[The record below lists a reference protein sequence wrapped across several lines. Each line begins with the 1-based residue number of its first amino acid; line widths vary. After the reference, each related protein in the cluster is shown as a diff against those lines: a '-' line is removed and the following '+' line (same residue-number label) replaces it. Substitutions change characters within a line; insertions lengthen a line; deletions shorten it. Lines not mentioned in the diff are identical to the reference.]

1 MLCGRF
7 CESPDM
13 RNFVVTASLC
23 VVALSVQPA
32 AAAPLTYDC
41 QARLARVETAPPP
54 DPAQTHPWQC
64 PVPTVKAQ
72 PNATHWFRDSLEY
85 CRLSVSVYD
94 EALAAARRM
103 AKTHRRNQWVVTLDA
118 DETVLD
124 NSLFERE
131 QDSCASDY
139 NDRVWRNWV
148 ASNLATDVPG
158 AAAFTQAVHKLGG
171 LVAIITNRD
180 ADQDSYTRDTLKKAG
195 IWFDY
200 ETGSSGTSDKTIR
213 WLAAIAALRVK
224 FGGQPKG
231 VMWLGDQVTDFPI
244 IDKKGAIVRAM
255 SQKDAGDGI
264 GAYLFVLANPMYG
277 NWQKNPPR

>member
-1 MLCGRF
+1 
-7 CESPDM
+7 M
-13 RNFVVTASLC
+13 RNFVVAATLLA
-23 VVALSVQPA
+23 VALSVQPA
-32 AAAPLTYDC
+32 AAAGITYDC
-41 QARLARVETAPPP
+41 QARLARVEVAPPP
-54 DPAQTHPWQC
+54 SAAGANPWQC
-64 PVPTVKAQ
+64 VVPTVKEPA
-72 PNATHWFRDSLEY
+72 NATHWFRDSLEY

-103 AKTHRRNQWVVTLDA
+103 AKLHRRGQWVVTLDA

-131 QDSCASDY
+131 GDACHSTYS
-139 NDRVWRNWV
+139 NDAWRNWV
-148 ASNLATDVPG
+148 SSNLAIDVPG

-171 LVAIITNRD
+171 LVAIVTNRD
-180 ADQDSYTRDTLKKAG
+180 ADQDSFTRDTLKKAG

-200 ETGSSGTSDKTIR
+200 ETGSSGVSDKTTR
-213 WLAAIAALRVK
+213 WRGALDALKAR
-224 FGGQPKG
+224 FGGKPKG

-244 IDKKGAIVRAM
+244 LDKKGAIVRAM

-264 GAYLFVLANPMYG
+264 GTYLFLLANPMYG